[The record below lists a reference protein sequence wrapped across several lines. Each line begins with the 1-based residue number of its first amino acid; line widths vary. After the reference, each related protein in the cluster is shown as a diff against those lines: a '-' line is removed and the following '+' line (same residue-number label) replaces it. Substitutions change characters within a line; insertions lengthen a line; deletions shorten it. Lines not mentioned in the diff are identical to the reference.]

1 MYSDSRSIDLHNHLT
16 RGYHAYRIGRNGIVY
31 NIISKMPEGPATIK
45 IEAEGYKALI
55 RLLDIRANS
64 YGRYFKRFNMEVEGP
79 Q

>member
-1 MYSDSRSIDLHNHLT
+1 
-16 RGYHAYRIGRNGIVY
+16 
-31 NIISKMPEGPATIK
+31 MPEGPATIK